1 MLAPAHPSP
10 TRHIV
15 VIGGGASGVLMT
27 AHLLRHHDPSLRV
40 TLVEKSAELGAGIAY
55 GTGHP
60 DHLLN
65 VRAANMSAYPD
76 DPDHFWRWVGE
87 HSSIDCPDAQ
97 SFAPRRLYRDY
108 LADLLSPHLVQRAG
122 TRRLA
127 IVNDEVMG
135 LEEREDGLVIRLA
148 GREPLRADIAI
159 LATGNEGPKLQPAS
173 WRFDGWFDAAP
184 NAFSPDSDVVIVGT
198 GLTMADR
205 VLSLLH
211 AGHRGRITAISRRGL
226 RPHAHRPVAPYRL
239 DAADI
244 PYGTGITYLTRWLR
258 GLVREHQAS
267 GGDWRGI
274 VDGLRPYTQPLWRS
288 LSHEARRRFLRH
300 ARAWWDIHRHRMAP
314 SAADRIEAARAS
326 GQLAIVA
333 GRVAGFEPLEQGVLV
348 RYVARTGAAEKKL
361 LARAVF
367 ECRGRAADVTA
378 TENPVLRQ
386 LLAEGI
392 VHPDPLGIG
401 LDVGADCGVVHRD
414 GRHSNRLYAVGP
426 ITSGVFW
433 EIVAVP
439 DIRQQVA
446 KLAGHLMQG
455 RVTAG

>member
-1 MLAPAHPSP
+1 
-10 TRHIV
+10 
-15 VIGGGASGVLMT
+15 MT
-27 AHLLRHHDPSLRV
+27 AHLLRHHHPELRV
-40 TLVEKSAELGAGIAY
+40 TLVEKSRELGAGVAY
-55 GTGHP
+55 GTSHP

-87 HSSIDCPDAQ
+87 HSSSHCPDAQ

-108 LADLLSPHLVQRAG
+108 LADLLSPHLVQRPG
-122 TRRLA
+122 SRRLA
-127 IVNDEVMG
+127 IVQDEAVG
-135 LEEREDGLVIRLA
+135 FADTGQGVVVQLGGGERLH
-148 GREPLRADIAI
+148 ADIAI
-159 LATGNEGPKLQPAS
+159 LATGNEGPKLPPAS
-173 WRFDGWFDAAP
+173 WRFDGWFDAGPA
-184 NAFSPDSDVVIVGT
+184 AFSPDADVVIVGT

-226 RPHAHRPVAPYRL
+226 SPQAHRPVQPLRL

-244 PYGTGITYLTRWLR
+244 PYGTGIVYLTRWLR
-258 GLVREHQAS
+258 RLVAEHRRS
-267 GGDWRGI
+267 GGDWRAI

-288 LSHEARRRFLRH
+288 LSQEARRRFLRH

-314 SAADRIEAARAS
+314 DAAARIEAARRT

-333 GRVAGFEPLEQGVLV
+333 GRVIGFDPQGSRVAV
-348 RYVARTGAAEKKL
+348 RYTARTGATERRIDAD
-361 LARAVF
+361 AVF

-386 LLAEGI
+386 LLADGR
-392 VHPDPLGIG
+392 VRPDSLGLG
-401 LDVGADCGVVHRD
+401 LDVDLDCGVLRAD
-414 GRHSNRLYAVGP
+414 GSPSDRLFAVGP
-426 ITSGVFW
+426 ITSGTFW

-446 KLAGHLMQG
+446 KLAGNLLG
-455 RVTAG
+455 APA

>member
-1 MLAPAHPSP
+1 MPP
-10 TRHIV
+10 TVHSASSRHIV

-27 AHLLRHHDPSLRV
+27 AHLLRHHHPDLRV
-40 TLVEKSAELGAGIAY
+40 TLVEKSRELGAGIAY
-55 GTGHP
+55 GTSHP

-87 HSSIDCPDAQ
+87 HSSSHCPDSQ

-108 LADLLSPHLVQRAG
+108 LADLLSPHLVQRPG
-122 TRRLA
+122 SRRLV
-127 IVNDEVMG
+127 IVQDEAVG
-135 LEEREDGLVIRLA
+135 IAETGQGVVAHLGGGGRLN
-148 GREPLRADIAI
+148 ADIAI
-159 LATGNEGPKLQPAS
+159 LATGNEGPRLSPAP
-173 WRFDGWFDAAP
+173 WRFDGWFDAGPA
-184 NAFSPDSDVVIVGT
+184 AFSPDAAVVIVGT

-226 RPHAHRPVAPYRL
+226 SPQAHRPIQPLRL

-244 PYGTGITYLTRWLR
+244 PYGTGIVYLTRWLR
-258 GLVREHQAS
+258 RLVAEHQRA
-267 GGDWRGI
+267 GGDWRAI

-288 LSHEARRRFLRH
+288 LSQEARRRFLRH

-314 SAADRIEAARAS
+314 DAAARIEEARRA

-333 GRVAGFEPLEQGVLV
+333 GRVTGFDPQAGGVTV
-348 RYVARTGAAEKKL
+348 RYTARTGASEMQIDAD
-361 LARAVF
+361 AVF

-378 TENPVLRQ
+378 TDNPILRQ
-386 LLAEGI
+386 LLADGR
-392 VHPDPLGIG
+392 VRPDSLGLG
-401 LDVGADCGVVHRD
+401 LDVGLDCGVLGAD
-414 GRHSNRLYAVGP
+414 GTPSDRLFAVGP
-426 ITSGVFW
+426 ITSGTFW

-446 KLAGHLMQG
+446 KLAGHLL
-455 RVTAG
+455 TAPS

>member
-1 MLAPAHPSP
+1 MSTNPSVSS
-10 TRHIV
+10 RHIIV
-15 VIGGGASGVLMT
+15 VGGGASGVLMT
-27 AHLLRHHDPSLRV
+27 AHLLRHRHPDLRV
-40 TLVEKSAELGAGIAY
+40 TLVEKSRELGAGIAY
-55 GTGHP
+55 GTSHP

-87 HSSIDCPDAQ
+87 HSSIHCPDAQ

-108 LADLLSPHLVQRAG
+108 LADLLSPHLVQRPG
-122 TRRLA
+122 SRRLA
-127 IVNDEVMG
+127 IVQDEAVG
-135 LEEREDGLVIRLA
+135 ITETGEGAAVHLSGGGRLN
-148 GREPLRADIAI
+148 ADIAI
-159 LATGNEGPKLQPAS
+159 LATGNEGPKLPPAP
-173 WRFDGWFDAAP
+173 WRFDGWFDAGPA
-184 NAFSPDSDVVIVGT
+184 AFSSDADVVIVGT

-226 RPHAHRPVAPYRL
+226 SPHAHRPVQPLRL

-258 GLVREHQAS
+258 RLVAEHQRA
-267 GGDWRGI
+267 GGDWRAV

-288 LSHEARRRFLRH
+288 LSQEARRRFLRH

-314 SAADRIEAARAS
+314 DAAARIEAARRT

-333 GRVAGFEPLEQGVLV
+333 GRVTGFDPRGSRVTV
-348 RYVARTGAAEKKL
+348 RYTARTGASERRIDAD
-361 LARAVF
+361 AVF

-378 TENPVLRQ
+378 TENPILRQ
-386 LLAEGI
+386 LLAEGL
-392 VHPDPLGIG
+392 VRPDSLGLG
-401 LDVGADCGVVHRD
+401 LDVGLDCGVLRADGTASHR
-414 GRHSNRLYAVGP
+414 LFAVGP
-426 ITSGVFW
+426 ITSGTFW

-446 KLAGHLMQG
+446 KLARNLLE
-455 RVTAG
+455 ASP

>member
-1 MLAPAHPSP
+1 
-10 TRHIV
+10 
-15 VIGGGASGVLMT
+15 MT
-27 AHLLRHHDPSLRV
+27 AHLLRHHHPELRV
-40 TLVEKSAELGAGIAY
+40 TLVEKSRELGAGIAY
-55 GTGHP
+55 GTSHP

-87 HSSIDCPDAQ
+87 HSSSHCPDAQ

-108 LADLLSPHLVQRAG
+108 LADLLSPHLVQRPG
-122 TRRLA
+122 SRRLA
-127 IVNDEVMG
+127 IVQDEAVG
-135 LEEREDGLVIRLA
+135 FADTGQGVVVQLGGGERLH
-148 GREPLRADIAI
+148 ADIAI
-159 LATGNEGPKLQPAS
+159 LATGNEGPKLPPAS
-173 WRFDGWFDAAP
+173 WRFDGWFDAGPA
-184 NAFSPDSDVVIVGT
+184 AFSPDADVVIVGT

-226 RPHAHRPVAPYRL
+226 SPQAHRPVQPLRL

-244 PYGTGITYLTRWLR
+244 PYGTGVVYLTRWLR
-258 GLVREHQAS
+258 RLVAEHRRS
-267 GGDWRGI
+267 GGDWRAI

-288 LSHEARRRFLRH
+288 LSQEARRRFLRH
-300 ARAWWDIHRHRMAP
+300 VRAWWDIHRHRMAP
-314 SAADRIEAARAS
+314 DAAARIEAARRT

-333 GRVAGFEPLEQGVLV
+333 GRVIGFDPQGSRVAV
-348 RYVARTGAAEKKL
+348 RYIARTGATERRIDAD
-361 LARAVF
+361 AVF

-386 LLAEGI
+386 LLADGR
-392 VHPDPLGIG
+392 VRPDSLGLG
-401 LDVGADCGVVHRD
+401 LDVGLDCRVLRADGAPSD
-414 GRHSNRLYAVGP
+414 RLYAVGP
-426 ITSGVFW
+426 ITSGTFW

-446 KLAGHLMQG
+446 KLAGNLLG
-455 RVTAG
+455 APA

>member
-1 MLAPAHPSP
+1 MLSPDPLPP

-27 AHLLRHHDPSLRV
+27 AHLLRHHDPALRV
-40 TLVEKSAELGAGIAY
+40 TLVEKSSELGAGIAY
-55 GTGHP
+55 GTSHP
-60 DHLLN
+60 NHLLN

-87 HSSIDCPDAQ
+87 HSSLDCPDAQ

-122 TRRLA
+122 SRRLA
-127 IVNDEVMG
+127 IVNDEVTG
-135 LEEREDGLVIRLA
+135 LEEQPEGLLVRFA
-148 GREPLRADIAI
+148 GREPLQADTAI
-159 LATGNEGPKLQPAS
+159 LATGNEGPRLEPAP
-173 WRFDGWFDAAP
+173 WRFDGWFDAGPAS
-184 NAFSPDSDVVIVGT
+184 FSPDAEVVIVGT

-226 RPHAHRPVAPYRL
+226 RPHGHRPVPAYRL

-244 PYGTGITYLTRWLR
+244 PYGTGITYLTRWLKQLAR
-258 GLVREHQAS
+258 QHQAA
-267 GGDWRGI
+267 GGDWRSI
-274 VDGLRPYTQPLWRS
+274 VDGLRPYTQPLWRN

-314 SAADRIEAARAS
+314 AAAARLEAAREA
-326 GQLAIVA
+326 GQLSIVA
-333 GRVAGFEPLEQGVLV
+333 GRVAGFEPQSKGVLV
-348 RYVARTGAAEKKL
+348 RYVARTGTAEQQIH
-361 LARAVF
+361 ADAVF

-378 TENPVLRQ
+378 TDNPALRQ
-386 LLAEGI
+386 LLAEG
-392 VHPDPLGIG
+392 VVRPDRLGLG
-401 LDVGADCGVVHRD
+401 LDVGEDCGVIHRD
-414 GRHSNRLYAVGP
+414 GTASQRIYAVGP

-455 RVTAG
+455 RIAAS

>member
-1 MLAPAHPSP
+1 
-10 TRHIV
+10 
-15 VIGGGASGVLMT
+15 MT

-55 GTGHP
+55 GTSHP

-87 HSSIDCPDAQ
+87 HSSVDCPDAQ

-108 LADLLSPHLVQRAG
+108 LASLLSPHLVQRPG
-122 TRRLA
+122 SRRLA
-127 IVNDEVMG
+127 IVNDEVTG
-135 LEEREDGLVIRLA
+135 LEEHPDGLLIHFA
-148 GREPLRADIAI
+148 GRETLQADTAI

-173 WRFDGWFDAAP
+173 WRFDGWFDAGPA
-184 NAFSPDSDVVIVGT
+184 AFSPEAQVVIVGT

-211 AGHRGRITAISRRGL
+211 AGHRGKIVAISRRGL
-226 RPHAHRPVAPYRL
+226 RPHAHRPVTPFRL

-258 GLVREHQAS
+258 GLVREHQAA
-267 GGDWRGI
+267 GGNWRSI
-274 VDGLRPYTQPLWRS
+274 VDGLRPYTEPLWRN
-288 LSHEARRRFLRH
+288 LSHDARRRFLRH

-314 SAADRIEAARAS
+314 AAADRIEAARQN
-326 GQLAIVA
+326 GQLSIVA
-333 GRVAGFEPLEQGVLV
+333 GRVAGFEPDEKGVLV
-348 RYVARTGAAEKKL
+348 RYVARTGAEEKQI
-361 LARAVF
+361 RADVVF

-378 TENPVLRQ
+378 TENPVLRR
-386 LLAEGI
+386 LLADG
-392 VHPDPLGIG
+392 VVRPDRLGLG
-401 LDVGADCGVVHRD
+401 LDVGEDCGVIHRD
-414 GRHSNRLYAVGP
+414 GAHSGRIYAVGP

-439 DIRQQVA
+439 DIRQQVT
-446 KLAGHLMQG
+446 KLAGRLLQA
-455 RVTAG
+455 RVR

>member
-1 MLAPAHPSP
+1 
-10 TRHIV
+10 
-15 VIGGGASGVLMT
+15 MT
-27 AHLLRHHDPSLRV
+27 AHLLRHHDPGLRV

-55 GTGHP
+55 GTSHP

-65 VRAANMSAYPD
+65 VRASNMSAYPD

-87 HSSIDCPDAQ
+87 HSSVDCPDAQ

-108 LADLLSPHLVQRAG
+108 LASLLSPHQVQRPG
-122 TRRLA
+122 SRRLA
-127 IVNDEVMG
+127 IVNDEVTR
-135 LEEREDGLVIRLA
+135 LEEGTDGLLIHFA
-148 GREPLRADIAI
+148 GREALRADTSI
-159 LATGNEGPKLQPAS
+159 LATGNEGPKLQPAY
-173 WRFDGWFDAAP
+173 WRFDGWFDAGPA
-184 NAFSPDSDVVIVGT
+184 AFSPDAQVVIVGT

-211 AGHRGRITAISRRGL
+211 AGHRGKITAISRRGL
-226 RPHAHRPVAPYRL
+226 RPHAHQPVTPFRL

-258 GLVREHQAS
+258 GLVRQQQAT
-267 GGDWRGI
+267 GGNWRSI
-274 VDGLRPYTQPLWRS
+274 VDGIRPYTQPLWRS
-288 LSHEARRRFLRH
+288 LSHDARRRFLRH

-314 SAADRIEAARAS
+314 AAADRIEAARKA
-326 GQLAIVA
+326 GQLSIVA
-333 GRVAGFEPLEQGVLV
+333 GRVAGFEPDEKGVLV
-348 RYVARTGAAEKKL
+348 RYVARTGAEEKQIH
-361 LARAVF
+361 ADAVF

-386 LLAEGI
+386 LLADG
-392 VHPDPLGIG
+392 VVRPDRLGLG
-401 LDVGADCGVVHRD
+401 LDVGEDCGVIHRD
-414 GRHSNRLYAVGP
+414 GSHSSRIYAVGP

-446 KLAGHLMQG
+446 KLAGRLLQANAA
-455 RVTAG
+455 AG